1 MKKLYVAIF
10 ALLLLNSCSKNEQNS
25 SSSSVSSKTPSTEVS
40 QVQEPMKMQNSKGE
54 EIEVIYYAKGN
65 AVAVKIQR
73 KGKTEEKLAAKTS
86 NAAGNT
92 IFTNENYM
100 WEMTQ
105 EGKGGKL
112 SDKEGNSEEYK

>member
-10 ALLLLNSCSKNEQNS
+10 AVLLLSSCSKTEKNS
-25 SSSSVSSKTPSTEVS
+25 GDSSINSKTPSTEVS
-40 QVQEPMKMQNSKGE
+40 QVQEPMKLQNSKGD
-54 EIEVIYYAKGN
+54 EIEVIYYALGD

-73 KGKTEEKLAAKTS
+73 NGKPEEKLSAKTS
-86 NAAGNT
+86 NAAGNP

-112 SDKEGNSEEYK
+112 SDKEGHSEEYK